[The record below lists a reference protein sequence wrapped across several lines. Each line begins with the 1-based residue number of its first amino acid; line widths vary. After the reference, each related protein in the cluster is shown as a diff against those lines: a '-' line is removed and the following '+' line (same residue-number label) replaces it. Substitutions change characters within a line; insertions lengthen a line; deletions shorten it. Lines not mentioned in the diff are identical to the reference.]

1 MPRFTATRRDD
12 AFTDAHG
19 VEIHFYEWRVGKP
32 RAIVQL
38 SHGLGEHALRY
49 AALAQD
55 LVDAGYTVYANDQRG
70 HGRTG
75 LTQWG
80 GDRSRLGKLGPGG
93 TPAAASVL
101 SQFTALIRERNP
113 GVPIVLI
120 GHSWGSLLAQI
131 TLTRHASDYA
141 AAVLTGTA
149 YRMPGYMR
157 AGNLNKRH
165 AHLGSTGAEW
175 LSRDTAVAKAFLD
188 DPLTFEADALRLF
201 GIVDGLRVYG
211 RPGRM
216 DADIPL
222 LIMVGDDDYFGGEAS
237 SRRLAAD
244 YLRRSSLSDVEVIVY
259 PEARHEVF
267 NETNRDEV
275 VADLV
280 GWLDAHL
287 PPRH

>member
-12 AFTDAHG
+12 VFTDAHG
-19 VEIHFYEWRVGKP
+19 VDIHFYEWRVGKP

-49 AALAQD
+49 AVLAQE

-70 HGRTG
+70 HGQTG
-75 LTQWG
+75 LGQWG
-80 GDRSRLGKLGPGG
+80 GDRTRLGKLGPGG
-93 TPAAASVL
+93 TPAAAAVL
-101 SQFTALIRERNP
+101 TQFTALIRERNP
-113 GVPIVLI
+113 DVPIVLV

-131 TLTRHASDYA
+131 TLTRHAGDYA
-141 AAVLTGTA
+141 AAVLSGTA

-165 AHLGSTGAEW
+165 AHLGTTGAEW
-175 LSRDTAVAKAFLD
+175 LSRDAEVAKAFLD

-201 GIVDGLRVYG
+201 GIIDGLRVYG

-222 LIMVGDDDYFGGEAS
+222 LIMVGDDDYFGGVAS

-244 YLRRSSLSDVEVIVY
+244 YLRRSALSDVQVLVY

-280 GWLDAHL
+280 AWLDAHL
-287 PPRH
+287 PPRR